1 MKPKNNNNGNTENTE
16 NKVMVEPIKVI
27 AKVVNVVYSDTLKR
41 VGIVLDKTF
50 KGFNQD
56 NKEIET
62 DTFRL
67 NAYTLAKQTSAFV
80 PHIKMAQALALGKS
94 VRPEL
99 FSLSLIGA
107 DIEMVRTFHE
117 EGEERE
123 TLKEDGTPEVYEK
136 DTWTTEITKV
146 TPHIDP
152 TFAPMLME
160 YVKPAPK
167 TEVSANITIDPFN
180 V

>member
-1 MKPKNNNNGNTENTE
+1 MKPKNNNTENTE
-16 NKVMVEPIKVI
+16 NNENNVVAPIKVV

-107 DIEMVRTFHE
+107 DIEIVRTYHE

-136 DTWTTEITKV
+136 DTWTTEISKV
-146 TPHIDP
+146 VPHIDP

-167 TEVSANITIDPFN
+167 AEVSANITIDPFN